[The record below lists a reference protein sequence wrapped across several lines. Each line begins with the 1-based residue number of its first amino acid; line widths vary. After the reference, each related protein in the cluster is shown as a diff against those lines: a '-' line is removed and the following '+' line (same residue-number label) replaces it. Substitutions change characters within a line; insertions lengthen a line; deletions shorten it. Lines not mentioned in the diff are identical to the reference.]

1 MSDLLLKK
9 KEEKAV
15 LLVVDDSVENL
26 QVLSAL
32 LKDDYR
38 IKIAKNGP
46 KALELARQEPLPDL
60 ILLDIVMPEMDGY
73 AVCRQLK
80 RESDTAAIP
89 VIFLTALQEVADETL
104 GFEVGGSDFISKP
117 ISPEIVKARIR
128 THLELRR
135 ERQRA
140 DQLLRVLLPEHVI
153 QDLLQGKE
161 HIPQIRENVSILF
174 CDFVGFTA
182 ISSRLGPA
190 VLIHELSEIFG
201 VFDEIAE
208 RNDCIRIKTIGDAY
222 LAAAGLIRPDEG
234 HAEKLIAAAL
244 DFVSLLQQRNL
255 SGDHQW
261 TCRIGV
267 HSGTVIGGII
277 GKTRFIYD
285 IMGHD
290 VNIAARVESAGEPMQ
305 VTITEPTA
313 RLLGSGFQVQFRDT
327 VPLKGT
333 DAMRLYTVTRAE
345 GG

>member
-1 MSDLLLKK
+1 MSDLFHKNK
-9 KEEKAV
+9 GDKPV
-15 LLVVDDSVENL
+15 LLAVDDSVENL
-26 QVLSAL
+26 QVLTAL

-38 IKIAKNGP
+38 IKIAKNGA
-46 KALELARQEPLPDL
+46 KALELARQEPRPDL
-60 ILLDIVMPEMDGY
+60 VLLDIVMPEMDGY

-80 RESDTAAIP
+80 QQPDTAAIP
-89 VIFLTALQEVADETL
+89 VIFLTSLQEVADETM
-104 GFEVGGSDFISKP
+104 GFDVGGADFISKP

-128 THLELRR
+128 THLELQR

-140 DQLLRVLLPEHVI
+140 DQLLRILLPEHVM

-161 HIPQIRENVSILF
+161 HVPQVRENVSILF

-182 ISSRLGPA
+182 ISSRLDPA
-190 VLIHELSEIFG
+190 VLINELSEIFG

-208 RNDCIRIKTIGDAY
+208 RHACTRIKTIGDAY
-222 LAAAGLIRPDEG
+222 LAAAGLIRPDDR
-234 HAEKLIAAAL
+234 HAEQLVAAAL
-244 DFVSLLQQRNL
+244 DFVAWLAARNRQAPH
-255 SGDHQW
+255 SW

-290 VNIAARVESAGEPMQ
+290 VNVAARVENAGEPMQ

-313 RLLGSGFQVQFRDT
+313 RLLGSAFRVAFRDT

-333 DAMRLYTVTRAE
+333 DAMRLFTVSRSDGA
-345 GG
+345 